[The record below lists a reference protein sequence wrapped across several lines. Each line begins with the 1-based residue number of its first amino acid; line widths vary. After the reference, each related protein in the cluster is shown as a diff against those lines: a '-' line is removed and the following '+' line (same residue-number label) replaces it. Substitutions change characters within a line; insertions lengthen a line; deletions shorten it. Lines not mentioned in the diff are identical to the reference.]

1 MQNRSHN
8 NCPDKIA
15 VFKSV
20 PKMANTLL
28 SGPKKA
34 HPSSERRLLSIL
46 RKKVV
51 QWFVAYL
58 KN

>member
-1 MQNRSHN
+1 
-8 NCPDKIA
+8 
-15 VFKSV
+15 
-20 PKMANTLL
+20 MANTLL